1 VVFGWLAHRELV
13 ERGSVVGLKAL
24 GWVLL
29 ANIVAPLI
37 GVGAFILLHSF

>member
-1 VVFGWLAHRELV
+1 VVFGWPVHPELV

-29 ANIVAPLI
+29 ANIIAPLI
-37 GVGAFILLHSF
+37 GVGAFILLNNY